1 MGVDKAKLRRYE
13 DDLNVSG
20 AGVIIM
26 GAWAVVRVLIEV
38 FLQTN
43 PSEEL
48 AKEAPEDRLPILLIV
63 IAMVVILSAVVLTIH
78 LYIGLNAMR
87 AAKGMKYSRGYY
99 AVAIILLIL
108 TVLGLSSYSEGL
120 KDIDNID
127 TTIAAMLVDLTT
139 IYILAVTVIST
150 RRIRSIKKK
159 VPGELDK

>member
-1 MGVDKAKLRRYE
+1 MASDKTKLRRYE

-63 IAMVVILSAVVLTIH
+63 IALVVILSAFVLTVH
-78 LYIGLNAMR
+78 LYIGINAMR
-87 AAKGMKYSRGYY
+87 AARDMKYSKGYY
-99 AVAIILLIL
+99 PVAIMLLIL
-108 TVLGLSSYSEGL
+108 TVLGLFSYSEEL

-127 TTIAAMLVDLTT
+127 TTVAAMLVDLTT

-150 RRIRSIKKK
+150 KRIRSIKKK
-159 VPGELDK
+159 EPGELDR

>member
-108 TVLGLSSYSEGL
+108 TVLGLFSYREGL
-120 KDIDNID
+120 KDVDNID

-159 VPGELDK
+159 EPGELDK